1 MMAKVK
7 IEIEVDQVLT
17 AAVALE
23 LDPGDKVLVMNGVI
37 IGMVEK
43 HNVKG
48 APPPVLHRKAKVI
61 SKFDDKAT
69 QRIIELLRNN
79 ELTAHEIGVYLKRDN
94 NGIRLAV
101 GKIIS
106 HLRERKIIEAAD
118 DGRFP
123 IYRLAKQQS

>member
-43 HNVKG
+43 QNVKV
-48 APPPVLHRKAKVI
+48 APVLHQKAKVI

-123 IYRLAKQQS
+123 IYRLVKQQS

>member
-23 LDPGDKVLVMNGVI
+23 LDPGDKVLVMNGII

-43 HNVKG
+43 QNVKV
-48 APPPVLHRKAKVI
+48 APVLHQKAKVI
-61 SKFDDKAT
+61 SRFDDKAT

-123 IYRLAKQQS
+123 IYRLVKQQS

>member
-23 LDPGDKVLVMNGVI
+23 LEPGDKVLVMNGVI

-43 HNVKG
+43 QNVKG
-48 APPPVLHRKAKVI
+48 APVLHQKAKVI

-123 IYRLAKQQS
+123 IYRLVKQQS

>member
-1 MMAKVK
+1 MAKVK

-43 HNVKG
+43 QNVKV
-48 APPPVLHRKAKVI
+48 APVLHQKAKVI

-123 IYRLAKQQS
+123 IYRLVKQQS

>member
-43 HNVKG
+43 QNVKV
-48 APPPVLHRKAKVI
+48 APVLHQKAKVI
-61 SKFDDKAT
+61 SRFDDKAT

-123 IYRLAKQQS
+123 IYRLVKQQS